1 MKCRIAIVIL
11 NYMNYTDTIA
21 CVNCAL
27 NQTYTD
33 YEIIIIDNGSSN
45 QSFNILSFIFGGSPK
60 ITLLRSRR
68 NLGYVRGNNLGI
80 RYAKS
85 KLKAEYV
92 FVCNSD
98 VLFEKDLFETIVK
111 VDYTGIGAISPTV
124 YNLNG
129 KYQLPIIATD
139 HIYLEVLLTALSMV
153 LSWLYTPLILF
164 LCRLPKKLNRLLQ
177 KKAISK
183 VSIRQKYILQGCS
196 YFLTPEFFRYYK
208 QLYPKTFLY
217 GEELNLLVY
226 LKKVKLISLMIKT
239 SPVIHKENGSSRI
252 VFGPQLEQKKLE
264 LNTAS
269 LMKSLPMYFM
279 KYKEIKKRYH

>member
-1 MKCRIAIVIL
+1 MKSRIAVVIL
-11 NYMNYTDTIA
+11 NYMNYADTIA
-21 CVNCAL
+21 CVNCTL

-33 YEIIIIDNGSSN
+33 YEIIIVDNGSSN

-68 NLGYVRGNNLGI
+68 NLGYAGGNNIGI

-85 KLKAEYV
+85 KLKADYV

-111 VDYTGIGAISPTV
+111 VDYTGIGTISPKV

-129 KYQLPIIATD
+129 KHQIPIIATD
-139 HIYLEVLLTALSMV
+139 HIYLEVLLTALTMV
-153 LSWLYTPLILF
+153 LAWLHTPLILF
-164 LCRLPKKLNRLLQ
+164 LCRLPKKLIRLLQ
-177 KKAISK
+177 KKALSK
-183 VSIRQKYILQGCS
+183 VSIRQKYTLQGCS

-226 LKKVKLISLMIKT
+226 LKKAKLISLMLQT

-279 KYKEIKKRYH
+279 TYKEIKKRYH